1 MIAAP
6 GRAPRER
13 AAKGYTAGMKSGDE
27 QAYAARQVLAGT
39 FRGVL
44 STHSLEQAGYP
55 FGSVV
60 PYVLDRDGLPLLLL
74 SHLSQHTKN
83 LDADGR
89 CGLTVV
95 EVGDGDVQELG
106 RLSGVGDVT
115 PSGPDA
121 DVECYFHYF
130 PHARMYYEQ
139 LGFRFYR
146 VTPLRFH
153 WNGGFA
159 TARWFGIDRIVC
171 ANPLSRESQA
181 RIVAHMTRDH
191 SDALRGYLAAADS
204 ITDTDGVTMLG
215 IDAEGIDLKMKD
227 RLRRIPLARAIG
239 SAAEAHEVL
248 VEMAANRH

>member
-1 MIAAP
+1 
-6 GRAPRER
+6 
-13 AAKGYTAGMKSGDE
+13 MKSGDE

-39 FRGVL
+39 FHGVL
-44 STHSLEQAGYP
+44 STYSREQAGYP
-55 FGSVV
+55 FGSVA
-60 PYVLDRDGLPLLLL
+60 PYVLDQDGLPLLLL

-95 EVGDGDVQELG
+95 DVGDGDVQERG

-121 DVECYFHYF
+121 DAERYFCYFPQARIYF
-130 PHARMYYEQ
+130 EQ

-146 VTPLRFH
+146 FTPRRFH
-153 WNGGFA
+153 WNAGFA
-159 TARWFGIDRIVC
+159 TARWFGIDRIVR
-171 ANPLSRESQA
+171 ANPLSRESQG
-181 RIVAHMTRDH
+181 RIVAHMNQDH
-191 SDALRGYLAAADS
+191 GDALRGYLAAADD
-204 ITDTDGVTMLG
+204 INDTDGVAMLG
-215 IDAEGIDLKMKD
+215 IDAEGIDLKVTN

-239 SAAEAHEVL
+239 SAAQAREVL

>member
-1 MIAAP
+1 
-6 GRAPRER
+6 
-13 AAKGYTAGMKSGDE
+13 MKSGDE

-39 FRGVL
+39 FHGVL
-44 STHSLEQAGYP
+44 STHALEQAGYP

-60 PYVLDRDGLPLLLL
+60 PYVLDQDGLPLLLL

-83 LDADGR
+83 LDVDGR

-95 EVGDGDVQELG
+95 EVGDGDVQERG

-115 PSGPDA
+115 PSGPAA
-121 DVECYFHYF
+121 DVERYFRYF
-130 PHARMYYEQ
+130 PHARMYFEQ

-146 VTPLRFH
+146 FTPLRFH

-159 TARWFGIDRIVC
+159 TARWFGIDRILR

-181 RIVAHMTRDH
+181 RIVEHMNQDH
-191 SDALRGYLAAADS
+191 GDALRGYLVAADG

-215 IDAEGIDLKMKD
+215 IDAEGIDLKVKD

-239 SAAEAHEVL
+239 SAAEAREVL